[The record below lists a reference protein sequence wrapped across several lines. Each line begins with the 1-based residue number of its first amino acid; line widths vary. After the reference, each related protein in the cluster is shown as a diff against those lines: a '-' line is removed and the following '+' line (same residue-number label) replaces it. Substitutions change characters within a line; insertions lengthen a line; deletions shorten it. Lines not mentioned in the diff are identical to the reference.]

1 LRVGEWAK
9 RGVGEFIFAPIR
21 RFAPLADS
29 FSTFTKE
36 NIMPAKLLT
45 GKEVAQKLD
54 LDIQKEVQELK
65 AKGVN
70 PALRIMVVGDA
81 PDSVTY
87 ANSAKKMAEKNGIAC
102 EIEQLAGTM
111 SQDEFVGILKDRN
124 ADRGIHGIIVMRPFP
139 KQIREDVVKYILSPE
154 KDVDCFNPVN
164 AGKIMAGDMTGFPP
178 ATPQAVM
185 EILRF
190 YQVPMSGREAVV
202 VGRSM
207 VVGKPMSMLL
217 LGENATVTVCHSK
230 TQDLPGVCRRAD
242 ILVAAIGKAKMITKD
257 YIKNGA
263 TVMDVGINVVGD
275 KLFGDVDTEPAKEV
289 AGAITPVP
297 GGVGTVTT
305 RVLLKHVVKA
315 ARLQNP

>member
-1 LRVGEWAK
+1 
-9 RGVGEFIFAPIR
+9 
-21 RFAPLADS
+21 
-29 FSTFTKE
+29 
-36 NIMPAKLLT
+36 MPAKLLT
-45 GKEVAQKLD
+45 GKEVAQKMD
-54 LDIQKEVQELK
+54 LDIQKDVQGLK

-70 PALRIMVVGDA
+70 PALRIMIVGEA
-81 PDSVTY
+81 EDSVFY

-102 EIEQLAGTM
+102 EIEQLTGTM
-111 SQDEFVGILKDRN
+111 SQDEFVNILKQRN
-124 ADRGIHGIIVMRPFP
+124 ADKTIHGIIVMRPFP
-139 KQIREDVVKYILSPE
+139 KQIREDVVKHILAPE
-154 KDVDCFNPVN
+154 KDIDCFNPVN

-190 YQVPMSGREAVV
+190 YQVPMSGKEAVV

-207 VVGKPMSMLL
+207 VVGKPMAMLL
-217 LGENATVTVCHSK
+217 LGENATVTVCHSR

-242 ILVAAIGKAKMITKD
+242 ILVAAIGKAKMISRD
-257 YIKNGA
+257 YIKPGA
-263 TVMDVGINVVGD
+263 TVMDVGINPEGD
-275 KLFGDVDTEPAKEV
+275 KFVGDVDTEPAKDV

-315 ARLQNP
+315 AKLQNP

>member
-1 LRVGEWAK
+1 
-9 RGVGEFIFAPIR
+9 
-21 RFAPLADS
+21 
-29 FSTFTKE
+29 
-36 NIMPAKLLT
+36 MPAKLLT
-45 GKEVAQKLD
+45 GKEVAQKMD
-54 LDIQKEVQELK
+54 QDIQKDVQELK
-65 AKGVN
+65 TKGVN
-70 PALRIMVVGDA
+70 PALRIMIVGDA
-81 PDSVTY
+81 ADSVTY

-102 EIEQLAGTM
+102 EIEQLPGATT
-111 SQDEFVGILKDRN
+111 QDEFVKTLKDRN
-124 ADRGIHGIIVMRPFP
+124 ADNKIHGIIVMRPFP
-139 KQIREDVVKYILSPE
+139 KQIREDVVKHILAPE

-164 AGKIMAGDMTGFPP
+164 AGKIMAGDLTGFPP

-190 YQVPMSGREAVV
+190 YQIPMSGKEAVV
-202 VGRSM
+202 IGRSM

-230 TQDLPGVCRRAD
+230 THDLPGVCRRAD

-257 YIKNGA
+257 YVKNGA
-263 TVMDVGINVVGD
+263 TVMDVGINVEGD
-275 KLFGDVDTEPAKEV
+275 KLFGDVDTEPAKDV

-315 ARLQNP
+315 AKLQNP

>member
-1 LRVGEWAK
+1 
-9 RGVGEFIFAPIR
+9 
-21 RFAPLADS
+21 
-29 FSTFTKE
+29 
-36 NIMPAKLLT
+36 MPAKLLT

-54 LDIQKEVQELK
+54 QDIQKDVQELK
-65 AKGVN
+65 AKNVN
-70 PALRIMVVGDA
+70 PALRIMIVGGA
-81 PDSVTY
+81 EDSVFY
-87 ANSAKKMAEKNGIAC
+87 ANSAKKMAEKNGIIC
-102 EIEQLAGTM
+102 EIEQLPAET
-111 SQDEFVGILKDRN
+111 SQDEFVNILKQRN
-124 ADRGIHGIIVMRPFP
+124 ADKNTHGISVRRPFP
-139 KQIREDVVKYILSPE
+139 KQISENVVKHTRAPE

-190 YQVPMSGREAVV
+190 YQVPMSGKEAVV
-202 VGRSM
+202 IGRSM

-230 TQDLPGVCRRAD
+230 TRDLPAVCRRAD
-242 ILVAAIGKAKMITKD
+242 VLVAAIGKAKMITRD
-257 YIKNGA
+257 YIKPGA
-263 TVMDVGINVVGD
+263 AVLDVGINPEGD
-275 KLFGDVDTEPAKEV
+275 KFVGDVDTEPAKEV

-315 ARLQNP
+315 ARLQNA

>member
-1 LRVGEWAK
+1 
-9 RGVGEFIFAPIR
+9 
-21 RFAPLADS
+21 
-29 FSTFTKE
+29 
-36 NIMPAKLLT
+36 MPAKLFT
-45 GKEVAQKLD
+45 GKEVAQKMD
-54 LDIQKEVQELK
+54 LDIQKDVQELK
-65 AKGVN
+65 TKGVN
-70 PALRIMVVGDA
+70 PALRIMIVGVA
-81 PDSVTY
+81 EDSVFY

-102 EIEQLAGTM
+102 EIEQLAGAM
-111 SQDEFVGILKDRN
+111 SQDEFVNILKLRN
-124 ADRGIHGIIVMRPFP
+124 ADKTIHGIIVMRPFP
-139 KQIREDVVKYILSPE
+139 KQIREDVVKHILAPE
-154 KDVDCFNPVN
+154 KDIDCFNPVN

-190 YQVPMSGREAVV
+190 YQVPMSGKEAVV

-257 YIKNGA
+257 YIKPGA
-263 TVMDVGINVVGD
+263 TVMDVGINPEGD
-275 KLFGDVDTEPAKEV
+275 KFVGDVDTEPAKDV

-315 ARLQNP
+315 AKLQNP

>member
-1 LRVGEWAK
+1 MA
-9 RGVGEFIFAPIR
+9 
-21 RFAPLADS
+21 
-29 FSTFTKE
+29 
-36 NIMPAKLLT
+36 AKLLT
-45 GKEVAQKLD
+45 GKEVAQKMD
-54 LDIQKEVQELK
+54 QDIQKDVQELI

-81 PDSVTY
+81 ADSVTY
-87 ANSAKKMAEKNGIAC
+87 ANSAKKMAEKNGISC
-102 EIEQLAGTM
+102 EIEQHAGATN
-111 SQDEFVGILKDRN
+111 QDQFVSILKDRN
-124 ADRGIHGIIVMRPFP
+124 ADKNIHGIIVMRPFP
-139 KQIREDVVKYILSPE
+139 KQISEDVVKHILAPE

-185 EILRF
+185 EILRY
-190 YQVPMSGREAVV
+190 YQIPMSGKEAVV
-202 VGRSM
+202 IGRSM
-207 VVGKPMSMLL
+207 VVGKPLSMLL
-217 LGENATVTVCHSK
+217 LGENATVTVCHSR

-263 TVMDVGINVVGD
+263 TVLDVGINVEGD
-275 KLFGDVDTEPAKEV
+275 KLSGDVDTEAAKEI

-315 ARLQNP
+315 AKLQNP

>member
-1 LRVGEWAK
+1 
-9 RGVGEFIFAPIR
+9 
-21 RFAPLADS
+21 
-29 FSTFTKE
+29 
-36 NIMPAKLLT
+36 MPAKLLT

-54 LDIQKEVQELK
+54 LDIQKDVQELK
-65 AKGVN
+65 AKGVS
-70 PALRIMVVGDA
+70 PALRIMIVGVA
-81 PDSVTY
+81 EDSVFY

-102 EIEQLAGTM
+102 EIEQLPGTM
-111 SQDEFVGILKDRN
+111 SQDEFVNILRQRN
-124 ADRGIHGIIVMRPFP
+124 ADKTIHGIIVMRPFP
-139 KQIREDVVKYILSPE
+139 KQIREDVVKYVLSPE

-190 YQVPMSGREAVV
+190 YQVPMSGKEAVV
-202 VGRSM
+202 IGRSM

-257 YIKNGA
+257 YIKPGA
-263 TVMDVGINVVGD
+263 TVMDVGINPEGD
-275 KLFGDVDTEPAKEV
+275 KFVGDVDTEPAKDV

-315 ARLQNP
+315 AKLQNL

>member
-1 LRVGEWAK
+1 
-9 RGVGEFIFAPIR
+9 
-21 RFAPLADS
+21 
-29 FSTFTKE
+29 
-36 NIMPAKLLT
+36 MPAKLLT
-45 GKEVAQKLD
+45 GKEVAQKMD

-65 AKGVN
+65 ARGVN
-70 PALRIMVVGDA
+70 PALRIMIVGDA

-111 SQDEFVGILKDRN
+111 SQDEFVGILKNRN

-315 ARLQNP
+315 ARLQNPS

>member
-1 LRVGEWAK
+1 
-9 RGVGEFIFAPIR
+9 
-21 RFAPLADS
+21 
-29 FSTFTKE
+29 
-36 NIMPAKLLT
+36 MPAKLLT
-45 GKEVAQKLD
+45 GKEVAQKMD

-65 AKGVN
+65 ARGVN
-70 PALRIMVVGDA
+70 PALRIMIVGDA
-81 PDSVTY
+81 ADSIAY

-102 EIEQLAGTM
+102 EIERLAGTM
-111 SQDEFVGILKDRN
+111 SQDDFVRVLKDRN
-124 ADRGIHGIIVMRPFP
+124 ADKGIHGIIVMRPFP

-190 YQVPMSGREAVV
+190 YQVPMSGKEAVV

-242 ILVAAIGKAKMITKD
+242 ILVAAIGKARMITKD
-257 YIKNGA
+257 YIRNGA
-263 TVMDVGINVVGD
+263 TVMDVGINVEGD
-275 KLFGDVDTEPAKEV
+275 KLFGDVDTEPVKEV

-315 ARLQNP
+315 AKLQNT

>member
-1 LRVGEWAK
+1 M
-9 RGVGEFIFAPIR
+9 
-21 RFAPLADS
+21 
-29 FSTFTKE
+29 T
-36 NIMPAKLLT
+36 AKLLT
-45 GKEVAQKLD
+45 GKEVAQKMD
-54 LDIQKEVQELK
+54 QDIQKDVQELK
-65 AKGVN
+65 AKNVN
-70 PALRIMVVGDA
+70 PALKIMIVGDA
-81 PDSVTY
+81 ADSLAY
-87 ANSAKKMAEKNGIAC
+87 ANSARKMAEKNGIAC
-102 EIEQLAGTM
+102 DIEQLPGTT
-111 SQDEFVGILKDRN
+111 SQDEFVNVLKQRN
-124 ADRGIHGIIVMRPFP
+124 AERNIHGIIVMRPFP
-139 KQIREDVVKYILSPE
+139 KQISEDVVKYILSPE

-190 YQVPMSGREAVV
+190 YQVPMKGKEAVV
-202 VGRSM
+202 IGRSM

-217 LGENATVTVCHSK
+217 LGENATVTVCHSR

-263 TVMDVGINVVGD
+263 TVMDVGINVEGD

>member
-1 LRVGEWAK
+1 
-9 RGVGEFIFAPIR
+9 
-21 RFAPLADS
+21 
-29 FSTFTKE
+29 
-36 NIMPAKLLT
+36 MPAKLLT
-45 GKEVAQKLD
+45 GKEVAQKMD
-54 LDIQKEVQELK
+54 QDIQKDVQELK

-70 PALRIMVVGDA
+70 PALRIMIVGEA
-81 PDSVTY
+81 ADSVTY
-87 ANSAKKMAEKNGIAC
+87 ANSAKKMAEKNGIYC
-102 EIEQLAGTM
+102 EIEQLPGTT
-111 SQDEFVGILKDRN
+111 SQDDFVRILKERN
-124 ADRGIHGIIVMRPFP
+124 ADRNINGIIVMRPFP
-139 KQIREDVVKYILSPE
+139 KQISEDVVKHILAPE
-154 KDVDCFNPVN
+154 KDIDCFNPVN

-190 YQVPMSGREAVV
+190 YQIPMRGKEAVV
-202 VGRSM
+202 IGRSM

-217 LGENATVTVCHSK
+217 LGENATVTVCHSR

-242 ILVAAIGKAKMITKD
+242 ILVAAIGKSRMITKD

-263 TVMDVGINVVGD
+263 TVMDVGINVEGD

-315 ARLQNP
+315 AKLQNP